1 MFIGSQH
8 GIQHQTA
15 VREGIMCTI
24 LVIDDEKG
32 ILRVIEAALKRFGH
46 KVEVALD
53 GVEGIEKFDDGCYDM
68 VITDLRMPRLDGKGV
83 VQHIRASHKKSV
95 PIIGIS
101 GTPWQIQDSGF
112 DAVLSKPFPLQ
123 DLVESVKKLT
133 AIPAKPALST

>member
-1 MFIGSQH
+1 
-8 GIQHQTA
+8 
-15 VREGIMCTI
+15 MCTI

-32 ILRVIEAALKRFGH
+32 ILRVIQEALTKFGH
-46 KVEVALD
+46 EVEIALD
-53 GVEGIEKFDDGCYDM
+53 GIEGIQKFDDGSYDM

-83 VQHIRASHKKSV
+83 VQHIRNSRKNSV

-101 GTPWQIQDSGF
+101 GTPWQTQDSGF

-133 AIPAKPALST
+133 AIPDKSALSA